1 MRIGWAVCAT
11 LAIATAAVAEVPGE
25 DYPLLPRYAGA
36 EMVGYRAPALDQV
49 TLPIARI
56 DDAKTVRAVQT
67 LEGQVTHIDYA
78 VRPAT
83 PTLAIGRYYTAA
95 LERGGYRI
103 VLDCTGQTACGSRM
117 GELIFLSERVSPTGF
132 ADGLFGDRMRVIV
145 ARRGG
150 DWAMLHLYEGP
161 DRSTIYQ
168 VTVDRN

>member
-1 MRIGWAVCAT
+1 MRIGWASCAIM
-11 LAIATAAVAEVPGE
+11 AIATAAVAAPSGE
-25 DYPLLPRYAGA
+25 DHPLLPRYASA
-36 EMVGYRAPALDQV
+36 ELREYRAPAEDQV

-56 DDAKTVRAVQT
+56 DDVNTVRAVQT
-67 LEGQVTHIDYA
+67 VGGQVTHIDYV

-83 PTLAIGRYYTAA
+83 PTLAIARHYTTA

-103 VLDCTGQTACGSRM
+103 VFDCAGEAACGKHM
-117 GELIFLSERVSPTGF
+117 GELIFLSDRVSPSGF
-132 ADGLFGDRMRVIV
+132 ADGLFGNRMRVMV
-145 ARRGG
+145 ARRGD